1 MKSFYSRVLRTNRQ
15 DVAVLTQT
23 VSKPSTLSKPL
34 CQEMSQWRQS
44 IMTPCLCATSV
55 CWIQKRL
62 PTSYTERFLHFTPT
76 QIHTHTRVCEPFYL
90 DHKKYFCGNKT
101 IDTYAISRSSGT
113 AKKRKIKSQC
123 VPQIKFLSLTR
134 VSSDNLR
141 RPAEQQPLNF
151 NVNFVKILYIDTQST
166 TFTSSLLVWFDFA
179 T

>member
-1 MKSFYSRVLRTNRQ
+1 MPGNVSVKTKHH
-15 DVAVLTQT
+15 DT
-23 VSKPSTLSKPL
+23 VSLRYVSLLNPETAPN
-34 CQEMSQWRQS
+34 
-44 IMTPCLCATSV
+44 
-55 CWIQKRL
+55 
-62 PTSYTERFLHFTPT
+62 FLHGKVSALHAHSDS
-76 QIHTHTRVCEPFYL
+76 HTHTRVCEPFYL